1 MHFDPRDPAFRL
13 DPYPTYAYLRQYAP
27 IYFWPEWSIWFVSSH
42 ADCNALLRDPRLGRR
57 YGSGGEQNF
66 PESQQALNSM
76 MSRWMLLIDPPDHT
90 RLRGLVH
97 KAFTPQLIEGL
108 RGQIQSVTTRLLDR
122 AATATTME
130 D

>member
-13 DPYPTYAYLRQYAP
+13 DPYPTYGYLRQYAP

-57 YGSGGEQNF
+57 LGSGGEQNY

-76 MSRWMLLIDPPDHT
+76 MSHWMLLIDPPDHT

-97 KAFTPQLIEGL
+97 KAFTPRMVAQMRE
-108 RGQIQSVTTRLLDR
+108 SVQETATELLDR
-122 AATATTME
+122 VQ
-130 D
+130 DQQH